1 MARASQ
7 DRSITCSICDFS
19 LSLIRIKS
27 TMSSA
32 TATASGGLHAAGGE
46 WLGELSAALQG
57 KWQAM
62 VSTDQRRRRQR
73 GDEADEK
80 KGVAGAG
87 AALGVETRRRKEEGD
102 VGACGG
108 AMSDTTVFLLLDH
121 FAPS

>member
-1 MARASQ
+1 
-7 DRSITCSICDFS
+7 
-19 LSLIRIKS
+19 
-27 TMSSA
+27 
-32 TATASGGLHAAGGE
+32 
-46 WLGELSAALQG
+46 
-57 KWQAM
+57 M